1 MIETRSGGS
10 HPGQT
15 VSIASSSQV
24 SPGPSSMDLIPLA
37 NKPILDKK
45 ATVYAEVVKN
55 LNNARERGLP
65 FKVRMVTAF

>member
-10 HPGQT
+10 HPGQP

-24 SPGPSSMDLIPLA
+24 SPGPSSMDPVPLA

-45 ATVYAEVVKN
+45 AC
-55 LNNARERGLP
+55 LC
-65 FKVRMVTAF
+65 

>member
-24 SPGPSSMDLIPLA
+24 SPGPSSMDPVPLA

-45 ATVYAEVVKN
+45 AC
-55 LNNARERGLP
+55 LC
-65 FKVRMVTAF
+65 